1 MSKLDPIKLRLLDWI
16 EDHRGTIA
24 NVGKLA
30 AVILACGLLA
40 VMIQQCLMPA
50 PIAPPAPTV
59 TATATPFV
67 STHVPTRTITP
78 TFTRTATWTNTPEI
92 SASRTK
98 TATVSPSVLPTNT
111 ATKSPTLT
119 VTSQPTKTDT
129 PGFTSTAE
137 PTDTSTPIPAGR
149 DLTKIPGTLTPL
161 LPNSGLSA
169 QEIADLTPTAT
180 VTQTPQITPSS
191 MSDAVP
197 TPIETPKRITLP
209 EGCVFHSWYAEFGT
223 AYDVMTFRCPT
234 LFEYG
239 QGVGASD

>member
-1 MSKLDPIKLRLLDWI
+1 MSKLEPIKLRLQDWF

-30 AVILACGLLA
+30 AVILACALLA
-40 VMIQQCLMPA
+40 VLIQQCLMPA

-78 TFTRTATWTNTPEI
+78 TFTRTATWTNTPTPTMT
-92 SASRTK
+92 RT
-98 TATVSPSVLPTNT
+98 L
-111 ATKSPTLT
+111 
-119 VTSQPTKTDT
+119 QPTRTDT
-129 PGFTSTAE
+129 PGSTSTAE

-149 DLTKIPGTLTPL
+149 NLTPVVGTVTPL
-161 LPNSGLSA
+161 LPRSGLSA

-180 VTQTPQITPSS
+180 VTPE
-191 MSDAVP
+191 P
-197 TPIETPKRITLP
+197 TETPKRITLP